1 MARRFVMGQKAST
14 QPGAVYRL
22 PDLPKEHQ
30 RELNALPKH
39 YHQTE
44 LFPEQ
49 EKDPSRRPELLPQAE
64 PENPPKQYLKGDLEA
79 LEHTEILEPN
89 VVKHIF
95 NGEVK
100 ESSAGK
106 GRKRLEATG
115 YHTEV
120 IKNAEG
126 KIIPGTK
133 SSPDK
138 NGIYRGRVTVN
149 GVRKRTN
156 NGLSTFFPENWSP
169 QHIINSINHAYTTRK
184 ALNASGSICF
194 GTSKEGIKMKM
205 RINPNGKIASVYPIM
220 EES

>member
-1 MARRFVMGQKAST
+1 MGQKGST
-14 QPGAVYRL
+14 QPGVVYKL
-22 PDLPKEHQ
+22 PDLPEEHQ
-30 RELNALPKH
+30 HLLTKLPKH
-39 YHQTE
+39 YLQTE
-44 LFPEQ
+44 LFPE
-49 EKDPSRRPELLPQAE
+49 EAHLSSKRPELLQQPSSE
-64 PENPPKQYLKGDLEA
+64 KTPKQYLKGDLEA

-194 GTSKEGIKMKM
+194 VTSKEGIKMKM

>member
-1 MARRFVMGQKAST
+1 MGQKAST

-30 RELNALPKH
+30 RELDVLPKH

-44 LFPEQ
+44 LFPESTTDSSP
-49 EKDPSRRPELLPQAE
+49 K
-64 PENPPKQYLKGDLEA
+64 PPKQYLKGDLEA
-79 LEHTEILEPN
+79 LEYTENLEPN
-89 VVKHIF
+89 VVNHIF

-100 ESSAGK
+100 YASAGK
-106 GRKRLEATG
+106 GKKRLEATG

-156 NGLSTFFPENWSP
+156 GGKSTFFPAHWSP
-169 QHIINSINHAYTTRK
+169 QHIINAVNEAYATKTPV
-184 ALNASGSICF
+184 NASGNFFI
-194 GTSKEGIKMKM
+194 GTSKEGIIMKM

>member
-1 MARRFVMGQKAST
+1 MGQKALT
-14 QPGAVYRL
+14 QSGAVYKL
-22 PDLPKEHQ
+22 PELSREHQ
-30 RELNALPKH
+30 RELNVLPKH

-49 EKDPSRRPELLPQAE
+49 AKVRSQRPEFLTQVE
-64 PENPPKQYLKGDLEA
+64 SKKSPKQYLKGDLEA
-79 LEHTEILEPN
+79 LEHTENLEPN
-89 VVKHIF
+89 VVNHIF

-100 ESSAGK
+100 CTSAGK
-106 GRKRLEATG
+106 GKKRLEATG

-120 IKNAEG
+120 VKNAEG

-156 NGLSTFFPENWSP
+156 GGLSTFFPANWSP
-169 QHIINSINHAYTTRK
+169 QHIVNSINQAYTTRMVV
-184 ALNASGSICF
+184 NASGSICI
-194 GTSKEGIKMKM
+194 GTSKEGIKMRM

>member
-1 MARRFVMGQKAST
+1 M
-14 QPGAVYRL
+14 
-22 PDLPKEHQ
+22 
-30 RELNALPKH
+30 
-39 YHQTE
+39 
-44 LFPEQ
+44 
-49 EKDPSRRPELLPQAE
+49 
-64 PENPPKQYLKGDLEA
+64 EA

-106 GRKRLEATG
+106 GRMRLEATG

-138 NGIYRGRVTVN
+138 KGIYRGRVTVN

-205 RINPNGKIASVYPIM
+205 RINLNGKIASVYPIM